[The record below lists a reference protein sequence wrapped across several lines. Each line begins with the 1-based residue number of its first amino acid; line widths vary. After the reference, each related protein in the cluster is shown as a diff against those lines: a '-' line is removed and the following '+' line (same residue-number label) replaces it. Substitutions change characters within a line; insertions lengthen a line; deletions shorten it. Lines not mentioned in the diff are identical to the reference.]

1 MDWKKYLLSQ
11 KGWQDS
17 QGNTVVF
24 FSQDLNGRK
33 EGLWLFLDEGL
44 RCGGRSVCVQ
54 SMEEIRDALLG
65 CGKQELW
72 MCVQRDLE
80 GEK

>member
-1 MDWKKYLLSQ
+1 MDWKTYLLMQ

-24 FSQDLNGRK
+24 SSQDLNGNQD
-33 EGLWLFLDEGL
+33 GLWLFLDEGL
-44 RCGGRSVCVQ
+44 RCGGRSASVH
-54 SMEEIRDALLG
+54 SIEEIRDALLG
-65 CGKQELW
+65 CGKKELW
-72 MCVQRDLE
+72 LCVQKALE